1 MVVCIPQWL
10 HKLPDTY
17 VASLQCHSGA
27 TSSRQAEELQ
37 RKVLAGH
44 EAQLGASHPETLIIL
59 NVLAIILQ
67 SQGKL
72 EEARPR
78 SGAERWP
85 SPWKFQG
92 EGAFFEVNES
102 GRVDPSMSPIWASP
116 KFRPN
121 SVVELPGH
129 EIHTCNVHQGWCQGS
144 VLQFKT
150 GESTLGADQPLAF
163 SRNLKL
169 WNLSGKLRK
178 VQTPFNF
185 QRVASLQDSEESLGF
200 VRQKRTVR
208 LVTSHWETQQH
219 SDDERCQYCTNL
231 AQFNTRPGFLCFQ
244 NQSAK
249 AVCKTL
255 LHDTNT
261 SLID

>member
-1 MVVCIPQWL
+1 MPQRRHLEPPGWR
-10 HKLPDTY
+10 T
-17 VASLQCHSGA
+17 A
-27 TSSRQAEELQ
+27 TQSARWSWSAAGSEPSRNAY
-37 RKVLAGH
+37 
-44 EAQLGASHPETLIIL
+44 HPERSRYYPP
-59 NVLAIILQ
+59 V
-67 SQGKL
+67 
-72 EEARPR
+72 ARQIGRGQTEVRGREVTFPVEVPR
-78 SGAERWP
+78 GRR
-85 SPWKFQG
+85 
-92 EGAFFEVNES
+92 FFEVNES

>member
-1 MVVCIPQWL
+1 MPQRRHLEPPGWRTATQSARWSWSAAGSEPSQ
-10 HKLPDTY
+10 HAYHPERSRYDPR
-17 VASLQCHSGA
+17 VA
-27 TSSRQAEELQ
+27 RQIGRGQTEVRG
-37 RKVLAGH
+37 RKVTFPV
-44 EAQLGASHPETLIIL
+44 E
-59 NVLAIILQ
+59 V
-67 SQGKL
+67 
-72 EEARPR
+72 PR
-78 SGAERWP
+78 GRR
-85 SPWKFQG
+85 
-92 EGAFFEVNES
+92 FFWSISKS
-102 GRVDPSMSPIWASP
+102 GRVDTSMSPICASP

-121 SVVELPGH
+121 SLVELLGH

-169 WNLSGKLRK
+169 WILSGKLRK
-178 VQTPFNF
+178 VQTPFK
-185 QRVASLQDSEESLGF
+185 QSSSPQDSEESLGF

-219 SDDERCQYCTNL
+219 SDDEWCQYCTNL
-231 AQFNTRPGFLCFQ
+231 AQFNTRPRFLCFQ